1 MFALMV
7 IDTIELTVL
16 SGVLGIVAAGLLGVI
31 AQVFLSY
38 LSQRSLT
45 DIHSLGVEAVVAQ
58 NQTGQLADSLDD
70 GTEGEE

>member
-1 MFALMV
+1 MFELMV
-7 IDTIELTVL
+7 VDTIEITALA
-16 SGVLGIVAAGLLGVI
+16 GVLGIIVAGLLGVI

-45 DIHSLGVEAVVAQ
+45 DIHSMGVEAVVAQ

-70 GTEGEE
+70 GTEDDE